1 MNFLCR
7 HLTPE
12 PEQAAWGC
20 RAIFRPDDRWVLD
33 IVPDRVDM
41 QGTETQRAVLREHLN
56 TVLPFDVMNERIREL
71 ALDGR
76 EADGYVLW
84 TDELVNVVCSP
95 QGSYGYLYVTAVL
108 KG

>member
-20 RAIFRPDDRWVLD
+20 RAIFRPGDRWVLD
-33 IVPDRVDM
+33 IVPDHVDM
-41 QGTETQRAVLREHLN
+41 
-56 TVLPFDVMNERIREL
+56 
-71 ALDGR
+71 
-76 EADGYVLW
+76 LW